1 MTLVEALTKRYGTLP
16 TGPPYPVEVP
26 GASRLHLASVFS
38 DMGFTKGAE
47 IGVWAGEYSEYLCQG
62 MPGLDLTCVDP
73 WVAYQDYSDHRNRAH
88 IAQTHAEAMARLAP
102 YRCRIIRAF
111 SVDAAPQVPD
121 GSLDFCYIDANHGFE
136 YVVADLAAW
145 LPKVRSGGVICGH
158 DYKMIAARPDL
169 QVVEAV
175 DGWTRAYRVAPWF
188 VLGRTRTRPSEVR
201 DKHRSWLWEKP

>member
-111 SVDAAPQVPD
+111 SDISQAGVGDISIVIAGIAEALVCTATGLWVAIPAVIAYNFFMKAIDRFAA
-121 GSLDFCYIDANHGFE
+121 E
-136 YVVADLAAW
+136 MDLCASET
-145 LPKVRSGGVICGH
+145 LEILHP
-158 DYKMIAARPDL
+158 
-169 QVVEAV
+169 
-175 DGWTRAYRVAPWF
+175 
-188 VLGRTRTRPSEVR
+188 GRR
-201 DKHRSWLWEKP
+201 W